1 MAELKFTVKM
11 MGLDDVIRSLSQI
24 KEGAP
29 QALAKS
35 LTQVA
40 KATRDAQVETMRT
53 VFDRPNPFVLNSLY
67 VWSATPNKLQSSVNV
82 REFAGKGT
90 QAEKFLGPQIFGGTR
105 SLKKFEKAL
114 QYKGIL
120 PKGMYA
126 IPGRGADFDGYG
138 NMKASQIV
146 QILSY
151 FAAFGEQGYRAN
163 TTAAKKA
170 KMKKGTKRVQGFV
183 YFVIPK
189 RVGKLPAGIY
199 KRSGSAWGSPIKQIL
214 VFVKQPSYSKRFD
227 FFEIGEGVMEKEWE
241 AIFAK
246 NIQDALDRAK

>member
-1 MAELKFTVKM
+1 MADLKFTATIK
-11 MGLDDVIRSLSQI
+11 GLDDVIRSLSQI
-24 KEGAP
+24 EKGAP
-29 QALAKS
+29 QVLAKS

-40 KATRDAQVETMRT
+40 KATRDVQVAAMKT

-67 VWSATPNKLQSSVNV
+67 VWSATPAKLQSSVRI

-90 QAEKFLGPQIFGGTR
+90 QAEKFLGPQIYGGTR

-114 QYKGIL
+114 QYRGIL

-138 NMKASQIV
+138 NMKTSQII

-151 FAAFGEQGYRAN
+151 FSAFGEQGYRAN

-183 YFVIPK
+183 YFVIPT

-199 KRSGSAWGSPIKQIL
+199 KRTGSAWGSPIKQIL
-214 VFVKQPSYSKRFD
+214 VFVKQPAYSKRFD
-227 FFEIGEGVMEKEWE
+227 FFEIGEGVMQKEWKG
-241 AIFAK
+241 IFDK
-246 NIQDALDRAK
+246 NIQEALDRAK